1 MMRKLIGSIII
12 AALLPKVAWS
22 CFSAW
27 SRHQKLSIFSHEF
40 CGVDKKKFTN
50 RRLMVAYQPLA
61 DIDLWL
67 NYIKGNLDLIGP
79 RAIELSQAIGLDS
92 TEQARF
98 KVAPGILT
106 PFQIKKTAGLAYQEE
121 FLVDAELVKTDSG
134 FRRLQLFVT
143 WILQNGLRAK
153 RVRLLEPK
161 RFELFGVGI
170 DNLSMY
176 KAVET
181 VTDAISKGSGRDGKN
196 GNNVPAKFAFV
207 NADCANQYYKNNQYQ
222 DALNRFDGVFPDGIG
237 VKIAAKWLGI
247 GVKENING
255 TDMFPLLC
263 SKLNKNTSKVYLLG
277 ASTDVISAVVSKLA
291 IEYPD
296 IQLMGARNGYF
307 TDAETGDVC
316 EAINNSQA
324 DLLLL
329 AMGAPKQELWMEQ
342 FANSLNVKAIMG
354 VGGLFDFYS
363 GSVSRAPIW
372 MRELTLEWLWRLAV
386 QPSSKAKRYLLGN
399 PLFLFRAARKS
410 QRLNI

>member
-1 MMRKLIGSIII
+1 
-12 AALLPKVAWS
+12 
-22 CFSAW
+22 
-27 SRHQKLSIFSHEF
+27 
-40 CGVDKKKFTN
+40 
-50 RRLMVAYQPLA
+50 LMVAYQPLA

-410 QRLNI
+410 QRLNV